1 MKRNPKQEGTNLFD
15 CIPQKGPCPNNC
27 NQCFYN
33 EGFYLSKDENHF
45 PSKDEVKDG
54 IVRVNSGHDSNIN
67 RAWVIESTAHYPKRF
82 FNTSIPRFDFPAPV
96 VFTVNDQEEQFPF
109 LPKFFTGCVG
119 KNLDNL
125 MFVRIRV
132 SSTNLRHVIVAAE
145 EWGIKGIPV
154 VLTFM
159 RYRDQETGHQDRVCY
174 TKKVNINNVYWC
186 PTLLFMTETLRVVR
200 RFNSEIKMCGSLLSS
215 LCKDCLLCETL
226 YLEKISA
233 AVRR

>member
-33 EGFYLSKDENHF
+33 EGFYLPIDQPHF
-45 PSKDEVKDG
+45 PREIGDG

-67 RAWVIESTAHYPKRF
+67 REWVIESTNQFPKRF

-96 VFTVNDQEEQFPF
+96 VFTANDEEEQNPY
-109 LPKFFTGCVG
+109 LPKYFNNG
-119 KNLDNL
+119 NYRNNL
-125 MFVRIRV
+125 MFVRLRV

-145 EWGIKGIPV
+145 EWGYHGIPV

-159 RYRDQETGHQDRVCY
+159 RYRDLETGYQDFACY
-174 TKKVNINNVYWC
+174 TKKVSIKNTYWC
-186 PTLLFMTETLRVVR
+186 PTPQFMTETLRVVR
-200 RFNSEIKMCGSLLSS
+200 RFNSEIKMCGTPTSN

-226 YLEKISA
+226 YLEKMDGIPA
-233 AVRR
+233 TR